1 MIPCSLESVNTLESL
16 SLNEPAQMSVGSAR
30 AWRLMP
36 PSQPADTKLPLRVAV
51 SGGIGA
57 GKSTFSAAL
66 RPFALAFAD
75 ADEVARRVVA
85 PGTAGLEQIRQR
97 FGEGVIQADGSLDRA
112 ALAKIVFTDSSA
124 RADLEKITHPRIS
137 ATVEQI
143 LDVPGPG
150 FTVYDIPLLVT
161 SQDAGAYDEV
171 IMVTAPMD
179 ERVERLM
186 TRGLSREDAQRR
198 IEAQISD
205 EERRSLATILVENT
219 GSSQD
224 LGQLATLIATQWINI

>member
-1 MIPCSLESVNTLESL
+1 MIPCSLESVNTLESF
-16 SLNEPAQMSVGSAR
+16 SPNAPVQMSVGAAHAR
-30 AWRLMP
+30 RLAQ
-36 PSQPADTKLPLRVAV
+36 PSRPVESKLPLRVAV

-85 PGTAGLEQIRQR
+85 PGTEGLEQIRQR
-97 FGEGVIQADGSLDRA
+97 FGDGVIQADGALDRA

-124 RADLEKITHPRIS
+124 RADLEKITHPRIG

-161 SQDAGAYDEV
+161 SQDAAAFDEV
-171 IMVTAPMD
+171 IMVCAPLED
-179 ERVERLM
+179 RVERLVI
-186 TRGLSREDAQRR
+186 RGLSREDAKRR

-205 EERRSLATILVENT
+205 EERRALATILVENT
-219 GSSQD
+219 GTSQD
-224 LGQLATLIATQWINI
+224 LAQLATIIAAQWLSK